1 MKIIITLFIVVVLLV
16 SFLAYMGMFK
26 KVTVKIE
33 KKGPYD
39 FAFVEHIG
47 DYSKVSEPMNKLD
60 SYLRQAGFN
69 PTVGIGV
76 YYDNPK
82 MVEKSKLRSE
92 VGSVIP
98 TSELAKIEEKKND
111 FSFKKIAEAE
121 YMVAEFPYR
130 NKMSFLFAVIKVYPV
145 LNKYISDNKYQ
156 SVPSIEL
163 YDMANKKINFLM
175 EVKKINQ

>member
-1 MKIIITLFIVVVLLV
+1 MKKIIVFFIVVVSLV
-16 SFLAYMGMFK
+16 SFLTYMGMFK

-47 DYSKVSEPMNKLD
+47 DYSKVSEAMNKLD
-60 SYLRQAGFN
+60 SDLRQAGFN
-69 PTVGIGV
+69 PTIGIGV

-92 VGSVIP
+92 VGSIIP
-98 TSELAKIEEKKND
+98 TGELVKIEEKKND
-111 FSFKKIAEAE
+111 FNFKKLEEAE
-121 YMVAEFPYR
+121 YRVTEFPYR

-145 LNKYISDNKYQ
+145 FNKYIGDNNLQ

-163 YDMANKKINFLM
+163 YDMANKKITFLM
-175 EVKKINQ
+175 EVKK